1 MRAPIPGILSTMNAR
16 RRAQWSEDEIR
27 TLMREINKRMLIG
40 VGIAV
45 LVGLVVIGLVALF
58 H

>member
-1 MRAPIPGILSTMNAR
+1 MNAR